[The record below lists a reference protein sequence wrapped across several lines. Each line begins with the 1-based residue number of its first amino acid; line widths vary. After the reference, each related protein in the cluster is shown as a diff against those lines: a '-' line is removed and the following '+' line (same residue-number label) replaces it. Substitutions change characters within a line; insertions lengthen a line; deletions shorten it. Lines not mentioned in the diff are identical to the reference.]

1 MKKGERRM
9 SDAPGNRPHDNQ
21 TCAFCKIIRGEETA
35 SIVFEDNISLAFLD
49 HRPLFPG
56 HCLLVP
62 REHYETLADL
72 PASLVGPLFQNA
84 QLLER
89 AIEEGLEADGTFV
102 ALNNRVSQSVPHV
115 HIHLVP
121 RRRNDG
127 LKGFF
132 WPRQRYRDEADL
144 RQVQEAL
151 RAAVARLR
159 SSDGPR

>member
-1 MKKGERRM
+1 MP
-9 SDAPGNRPHDNQ
+9 DAKARPPYHNQ
-21 TCAFCKIIRGEETA
+21 TCSFYHILRGEEQA
-35 SIVFEDNISLAFLD
+35 SIVFDDSISLAFLD

-62 REHYETLADL
+62 KEHYETLADL
-72 PASLVGPLFQNA
+72 PAWLVRPLFQNA

-89 AIEEGLEADGTFV
+89 AIEEGLAADGTFV

-121 RRRNDG
+121 RHRKDG

-132 WPRQRYRDEADL
+132 WPRQRNQDDAAL
-144 RQVQEAL
+144 RQVQETL
-151 RAAVARLR
+151 RAAIARLR
-159 SSDGPR
+159 SPDGLR

>member
-1 MKKGERRM
+1 MPDP
-9 SDAPGNRPHDNQ
+9 SVSAPHLSK
-21 TCAFCKIIRGEETA
+21 TCAFCHIIRGEEKA
-35 SIVFEDNISLAFLD
+35 SIVFEDSISLAFLD
-49 HRPLFPG
+49 RRPLFPG

-62 REHYETLADL
+62 REHFETLADL

-89 AIEEGLEADGTFV
+89 AMEEGLPADGTFV
-102 ALNNRVSQSVPHV
+102 AINNRVSQSVPHV

-121 RRRNDG
+121 RHHKDG

-132 WPRQRYRDEADL
+132 WPRQRYQDEAAL

-151 RAAVARLR
+151 RAAIARLR
-159 SSDGPR
+159 PP